1 MDDGVPAEPAVDIGD
16 PNTITSRT
24 VLYVTMIAISG
35 AAAAAAYRLRKVYAR
50 RWSSDVATGVAI
62 ASYIAI
68 VVVAELILP
77 SVDETLKG
85 FPADTLW
92 RFREASIG
100 IPVPSYGRPSA
111 SDSARSRRGCLR
123 ASRSSRTGSAS
134 TKRHGPDAEAH
145 DHHQREPS
153 DTRPPPPRRC
163 VAVSIAFDLAV
174 AERLVDRAVAHQS
187 DVRKNDPRRDFTQV
201 NCARTAC
208 AHLRVHHTRRSA
220 TMATR
225 TGKGER

>member
-1 MDDGVPAEPAVDIGD
+1 MTRPRATLSPMGGALYDVGGVREWFGRIPVETNELVFHHRWEGRTFGSLIATNGMPGIPEEAFRWTTEYPPNPPSIGD

-153 DTRPPPPRRC
+153 DT
-163 VAVSIAFDLAV
+163 
-174 AERLVDRAVAHQS
+174 
-187 DVRKNDPRRDFTQV
+187 
-201 NCARTAC
+201 
-208 AHLRVHHTRRSA
+208 
-220 TMATR
+220 
-225 TGKGER
+225 